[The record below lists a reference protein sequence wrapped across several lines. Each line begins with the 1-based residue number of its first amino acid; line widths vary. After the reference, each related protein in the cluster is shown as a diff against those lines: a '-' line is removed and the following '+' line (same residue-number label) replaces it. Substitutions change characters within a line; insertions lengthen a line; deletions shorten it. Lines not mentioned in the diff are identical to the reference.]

1 MESIPLLL
9 FSRSFMSRWI
19 WGLSVI
25 AVSLRTGRQLVVSRI
40 KFKFVHK
47 SKTEKLCSSEWS
59 RDSPPSLLMV
69 EWIQKQTI
77 TVAGNFMG
85 CCLCGGRTRKGNGQW
100 YLETTTHDV
109 HGEESGGRTET
120 EQPVQTL
127 IVFPVSADLK
137 SNGMHFLRVHPRLY

>member
-47 SKTEKLCSSEWS
+47 SKTEELCSSEWS

-85 CCLCGGRTRKGNGQW
+85 CCLCGGRESFSGSSEEEGGQEKVTGSGTW
-100 YLETTTHDV
+100 RQLLTMCTGKRV
-109 HGEESGGRTET
+109 AEEQKQSS
-120 EQPVQTL
+120 QY
-127 IVFPVSADLK
+127 
-137 SNGMHFLRVHPRLY
+137 RL